1 MDNIKTEASR
11 TGNEFRD
18 LKNLRM
24 TPSSTASTG
33 QPLTCTW
40 WKDTVAAMAY
50 GVG

>member
-18 LKNLRM
+18 LKNSRV

-33 QPLTCTW
+33 QPLTCT
-40 WKDTVAAMAY
+40 
-50 GVG
+50 